1 MLILIQGRILMKQFS
16 LLILVILLFLP
27 IGFAQKTELRIAWW
41 GSQSRHDR
49 TIQVI
54 EMFEAD
60 HPDVD
65 IIFEPSS
72 WGDHW
77 TKMAVQAAGDN
88 LPDIMQQDYAFLQ
101 EWASRDLVVPLD
113 DYVGTT
119 IDTSTI
125 SEAVLAGGI
134 VDGKLY
140 GINLGNN
147 SLTITLDVDAFEKAG
162 IDLPSPDWTWTEF
175 EEIAMK
181 LHETLGVWAIGPG
194 LYNDKMWKSLYL
206 GQGEWSYSDD
216 GATLG
221 YQNDEIFV
229 AYLKMI
235 QRLIAAGAAPTRAE
249 EIAEFFGQGI
259 EALPIVSKRSAMDMF
274 WSNQIVAVGNA
285 AGENRTFKMWHLPR
299 LEGGASQN
307 YIKPSMFFSI
317 TKDSKNPELA
327 VEFINFF
334 TNSLEANDIL
344 LAERGVPIAGAVR
357 EHLAPKLTATQV
369 EMFDFLSRV
378 EVDSSP
384 IRPPDPVG
392 HSDIVYN
399 VYDPII
405 IDQVFYGQISPERAV
420 EVLRREASRILAKNQ

>member
-1 MLILIQGRILMKQFS
+1 MYLIQGRILMKLFS
-16 LLILVILLFLP
+16 LLILIVLLFLP
-27 IGFAQKTELRIAWW
+27 MGLAQETELRIAWW

-54 EMFEAD
+54 EMFEAA
-60 HPDVD
+60 HPDID

-72 WGDHW
+72 WKDHW
-77 TKMAVQAAGDN
+77 TKMAVQAAGNN
-88 LPDIMQQDYAFLQ
+88 LPDIMQQDYALLQ
-101 EWASRDLVVPLD
+101 EWASRGLIIPID
-113 DYVGTT
+113 DYIGTI

-125 SEAVLAGGI
+125 SEVVLASGI
-134 VDGKLY
+134 INSKLY

-147 SLTITLDVDAFEKAG
+147 SQAITLDIDAFEKAA

-175 EEIAMK
+175 EEISMK
-181 LHETLGVWAIGPG
+181 LHEALGIWAIGPG
-194 LYNDKMWKSLYL
+194 LYDDQMWKSLYL

-216 GATLG
+216 GTALG
-221 YQNDEIFV
+221 YKNDEAFV
-229 AYLKMI
+229 DYLKMI
-235 QRLIAAGAAPTRAE
+235 KRLMDAGAIPTRAE
-249 EIAEFFGQGI
+249 EVAEFFGQGI
-259 EALPIVSKRSAMDMF
+259 EAFPIVSKRSAMDMF
-274 WSNQIVAVGNA
+274 WSNQIVAVGTA
-285 AGENRTFKMWHLPR
+285 AGEGRNFKMWHLPR

-327 VEFINFF
+327 AEFINFF

-344 LAERGVPIAGAVR
+344 LAERGVPIANAVR
-357 EHLAPKLTATQV
+357 DHLIPKLTVTQI

-392 HSDIVYN
+392 HSDIISN
-399 VYDPII
+399 VYDPIV
-405 IDQVFYGQISPERAV
+405 IDQVFYGQISAERAV
-420 EVLRREASRILAKNQ
+420 EILRSEASKILAKNR